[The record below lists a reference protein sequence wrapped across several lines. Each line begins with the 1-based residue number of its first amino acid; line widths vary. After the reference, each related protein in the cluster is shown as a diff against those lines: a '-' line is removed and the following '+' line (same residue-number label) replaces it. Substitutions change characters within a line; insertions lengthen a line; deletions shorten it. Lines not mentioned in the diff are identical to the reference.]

1 MSEDAALGLA
11 MSGVQ
16 VVDAMAVDAV
26 GVVAEVRE
34 ESHMAIDRAACGV
47 F

>member
-1 MSEDAALGLA
+1 MRDARFLPRLC
-11 MSGVQ
+11 VQ